1 MYKRQQPDEHGTDG
15 QTPATDRKV
24 EAMSRTYVVTGAASG
39 IGKATRELLL
49 ERGHT
54 VIGVDIRDADVTVDL
69 STAEGRACLLYTSRC
84 V

>member
-1 MYKRQQPDEHGTDG
+1 
-15 QTPATDRKV
+15 
-24 EAMSRTYVVTGAASG
+24 MSRTYVVTGAASG

-69 STAEGRACLLYTSRC
+69 STAEGRAALVETVTALSGGTI
-84 V
+84 VAVIANA